1 MYSFYKDV
9 IEYKGNLL
17 VRGIHEGEEFKEKVN
32 FRPTLYAITQNKT
45 NHKTLQGQYLK
56 PITFDSIYKCRD
68 FKRNY
73 TNSSAPLYGNDRYH
87 FQYIA
92 KNYPSDVQFDKNLIK
107 IFTLDIEV
115 TAEKGFP
122 DVENPIEEIL
132 CLTIKNQSNKNII
145 TWGTKPFFTK
155 RPDVTYIECQSEKQ
169 LLMEFFKFWTKNYPD
184 IITGWNT
191 KFFDLPYLCNRI
203 KYLVGDKVI
212 NKLSPWGLIEQEQI
226 TVRGRSQTAY
236 DIKGITMLDYLDL
249 YKKFIPVRQESYKL
263 DYIAKVELG
272 SDGKDSNPYD
282 TFREWYTNDFQSF
295 VDYNIKD
302 VELVDQLEDKLRLIE
317 LILTMAYEAKINY
330 QDVFSEVRL
339 WDTLI
344 YNHLLK
350 ENIHLPPRGDNVKEE
365 KYTGAYVKTPQ
376 VGQHKWIVSF
386 DINSLYPH
394 LIMQYNISPEKMI
407 GVKPQGIS
415 VNKMLQQKTPLDYL
429 ETEGCTITPNG
440 AMFKTD
446 SQGFLPKLME
456 KMYNDRVHFK
466 KLEFEA
472 KKEYQKT
479 KDPMYEKEISRCHNI
494 QWAKKI
500 SLNSAY
506 GAIGNQYFRFY
517 NVHQATAIT
526 TAGQFIIQYI
536 EQQVNKYMNDILQTK
551 DKVDYIVASDTD
563 SIYLCLD
570 KLVEKVCKD
579 KTKEQKLNFINK
591 VVENKLEPFIDKC
604 FNELAKYTNA
614 FQQKMVMK
622 RECIADKGIWT
633 AKKRYMLNVL
643 DEEGFRYEEPKLK
656 IMGIEAVKSST
667 PEVCRVAIREAI
679 KIVMNKEETDL
690 HNYIA
695 KFREEYKQY
704 EPEQIAFPRSCNN
717 LRKYFSPSD
726 IFIKGT
732 PIHIKGSLIYN
743 YHLKNQNLDYKYPL
757 IQEGDKIKFILLKEP
772 NPFKF
777 NVCSYI
783 STLPREFKLKDY
795 VNYDLQFEK
804 TFLDPMRFILGAINW
819 SAEPKASL
827 ESFFV

>member
-1 MYSFYKDV
+1 MNFYKDV
-9 IEYKGNLL
+9 IEHRGNLL
-17 VRGIHEGEEFKEKVN
+17 VRGIHEGKEFKEKIN
-32 FRPTLYAITQNKT
+32 FKPTLFSITHEDSP
-45 NHKTLQGQYLK
+45 HKNLQGQNLK
-56 PITFDSIYKCRD
+56 PITFNSIPKARE

-73 TNSSAPLYGNDRYH
+73 QNSNSALYGNERYH

-92 KNYPSDVQFDKNLIK
+92 EEYPGDIQYDKNLIK

-145 TWGTKPFFTK
+145 TWGTKPYFSK
-155 RPDVTYIECQSEKQ
+155 RADVTYIECQNEKQ

-203 KYLVGDKVI
+203 KLLVGDKVI
-212 NKLSPWGLIEQEQI
+212 NKLSPWGLIDSEQI
-226 TVRGRSQTAY
+226 TVRGQTQTAY
-236 DIKGITMLDYLDL
+236 DIKGITMLDYLDI

-272 SDGKDSNPYD
+272 SNGKDANPYD

-302 VELVDQLEDKLRLIE
+302 VEIVDELEDKLKLIE
-317 LILTMAYEAKINY
+317 LVLTMAYEAKINY

-350 ENIHLPPRGDNVKEE
+350 DNIQIPPRIEQAKDE
-365 KYTGAYVKTPQ
+365 KYVGAYVKSPQ

-394 LIMQYNISPEKMI
+394 LIMQYNISPEKMV
-407 GVKPQGIS
+407 GVNPEGIS
-415 VNKMLQQKTPLDYL
+415 VNNMIKKKVELNYL
-429 ETEGCTITPNG
+429 KDKGCTITPNG
-440 AMFKTD
+440 AMFKID
-446 SQGFLPKLME
+446 NQGFLPKIME
-456 KMYNDRVHFK
+456 KMYNDRVEFK

-472 KKEYQKT
+472 KKNYQKT
-479 KDPMYEKEISRCHNI
+479 KDPIYAKETSRCHNI

-506 GAIGNQYFRFY
+506 GAIGNQYFRYY
-517 NVHQATAIT
+517 NVNQATAIT
-526 TAGQFIIQYI
+526 TSGQFIIQYI
-536 EQQVNKYMNDILQTK
+536 EKKVNEYMNNILKTK
-551 DKVDYIVASDTD
+551 QDYIVASDTD
-563 SIYLCLD
+563 SIYLRLD
-570 KLVEKVCKD
+570 ELVNKVCKD
-579 KTKEQKLNFINK
+579 KTKEQTINFINR
-591 VVENKLEPFIDKC
+591 VVDSRIEPFIEKC
-604 FNELAKYTNA
+604 FNELADYTNA
-614 FQQKMVMK
+614 IGQKMVMK
-622 RECIADKGIWT
+622 REVIADKGIWT

-667 PEVCRVAIREAI
+667 PEVCRVAIKEAI
-679 KIVMNKEETDL
+679 RLIMNKEESDLQNFIANFKKKFTD
-690 HNYIA
+690 
-695 KFREEYKQY
+695 F

-717 LRKYFSPSD
+717 LRKYYSAST

-743 YHLKNQNLDYKYPL
+743 YHLKDKRLDHKYPS

-777 NVCSYI
+777 NVCSYLA
-783 STLPREFKLKDY
+783 TLPREFELKEYIDY
-795 VNYDLQFEK
+795 ELQFEK
-804 TFLDPMRFILGAINW
+804 TFLDPMRFILGAIGWN
-819 SAEPKASL
+819 AEPKASL
-827 ESFFV
+827 EAFF

>member
-1 MYSFYKDV
+1 MNFYKDV
-9 IEYKGNLL
+9 IEHRGNLL
-17 VRGIHEGEEFKEKVN
+17 IRGIHEGKEFKEKIS
-32 FRPTLYAITQNKT
+32 FKPTLFSITHEDSP
-45 NHKTLQGQYLK
+45 HKNLQGQNLK
-56 PITFDSIYKCRD
+56 PILFNSIPKARE

-73 TNSSAPLYGNDRYH
+73 QNSNSPLYGNERYH

-92 KNYPSDVQFDKNLIK
+92 KEYPGEIQYDKNLIK

-115 TAEKGFP
+115 TAENGFP

-145 TWGTKPFFTK
+145 TWGTKPYFSK
-155 RPDVTYIECQSEKQ
+155 RADVTYVECKNEKQ

-184 IITGWNT
+184 VITGWNT

-203 KYLVGDKVI
+203 KMIVGDKVI
-212 NKLSPWGLIEQEQI
+212 NKLSPWGLIDSEQI
-226 TVRGRSQTAY
+226 TVRGQTQTAY
-236 DIKGITMLDYLDL
+236 DIKGIAMLDYLDI

-272 SDGKDSNPYD
+272 GNGKDANPYD
-282 TFREWYTNDFQSF
+282 TFREWYQNDFQSF

-302 VELVDQLEDKLRLIE
+302 VEIVDELEDKLKLIE
-317 LILTMAYEAKINY
+317 LVLTMAYEAKINY

-350 ENIHLPPRGDNVKEE
+350 DNIQIPPRIEQAKDE
-365 KYTGAYVKTPQ
+365 KYIGAYVKTPQ
-376 VGQHKWIVSF
+376 LGQHKWIVSF

-407 GVKPQGIS
+407 GVKPEGIS
-415 VNKMLQQKTPLDYL
+415 ISNMIKKKVELNYL
-429 ETEGCTITPNG
+429 KDKGCTITPNG
-440 AMFKTD
+440 AMFKID
-446 SQGFLPKLME
+446 NQGFLPKIME
-456 KMYNDRVHFK
+456 KMYNDRVEFK
-466 KLEFEA
+466 KLAFEA
-472 KKEYQKT
+472 KKNYQKT
-479 KDPMYEKEISRCHNI
+479 KDPIYQKENSRCHNI

-506 GAIGNQYFRFY
+506 GAIGNQYFRYY
-517 NVHQATAIT
+517 NVNQATAIT
-526 TAGQFIIQYI
+526 TSGQFIIQYI
-536 EQQVNKYMNDILQTK
+536 EKKVNEYINNILKTNQ
-551 DKVDYIVASDTD
+551 DYIVASDTD
-563 SIYLCLD
+563 SIYLRLD
-570 KLVEKVCKD
+570 ELVNKVCKD
-579 KTKEQKLNFINK
+579 KTKEQTINFINR
-591 VVENKLEPFIDKC
+591 VVDSRIEPFIEKC
-604 FNELAKYTNA
+604 FKDLADYTNA
-614 FQQKMVMK
+614 IGQKMVMK
-622 RECIADKGIWT
+622 REVIADKGIWT

-679 KIVMNKEETDL
+679 RLIMNKEESDL
-690 HNYIA
+690 QNFIA
-695 KFREEYKQY
+695 DFKKKFSDF

-717 LRKYFSPSD
+717 LRKYFSAST

-743 YHLKNQNLDYKYPL
+743 YHLKDKKLHHKYPS

-777 NVCSYI
+777 NVCSYL
-783 STLPREFKLKDY
+783 STLPREFELKEYIDY
-795 VNYDLQFEK
+795 ELQFEK
-804 TFLDPMRFILGAINW
+804 TFLDPMRFILGSIGW
-819 SAEPKASL
+819 HAEPQASL
-827 ESFFV
+827 EAFF